1 MKTVL
6 LASTFLLAVAGSAF
20 AADVV
25 AHEPAPAAAPAGF
38 VWTGGY
44 VGLHGG
50 YAWLNGTVDVATA
63 ERPFDIDGFDNGLLG
78 VHAGY
83 NWQLNGNFVA
93 GVEADISHTWTKRD
107 LVVRVS
113 VPDFLPMDIP
123 VEAGT
128 NWQGSA
134 RLRVGYAM
142 DRTLIFATGGVG
154 FANTYVKM
162 QAYDESK
169 TFLGWTAGAGIE
181 HAFTDNWIGR
191 FEYRYADFGS
201 EAFPGGINIDLKE
214 HTVRA
219 GISYKF

>member
-1 MKTVL
+1 MKKVL
-6 LASTFLLAVAGSAF
+6 LASTFLLAAAGNAF
-20 AADVV
+20 AADAVV
-25 AHEPAPAAAPAGF
+25 HEPAPDTAPAGF

-50 YAWLNGTVDVATA
+50 YAWLNGAVDVATA

-83 NWQLNGNFVA
+83 NWQLGGGFV
-93 GVEADISHTWTKRD
+93 GGIEADISHAWTRRD
-107 LVVRVS
+107 LLVTVS
-113 VPDFLPMDIP
+113 VPDFPPMDIP

-134 RLRVGYAM
+134 RLRAGYAM
-142 DRTLIFATGGVG
+142 DRTLFFATGGVG

-169 TFLGWTAGAGIE
+169 TFLGWTVGAGIE

-191 FEYRYADFGS
+191 LEYRYADFGS
-201 EAFPGGINIDLKE
+201 QTFPGDIKIGLNE